1 MEGGRKDTDNS
12 SVFWRPTNGLG
23 GTTMLQW
30 KVRATVLAVSLAAI
44 ASAAGSWGPILWGWG
59 K

>member
-1 MEGGRKDTDNS
+1 
-12 SVFWRPTNGLG
+12 
-23 GTTMLQW
+23 MLQW